1 MFKKTSEQLFKYLY
15 IISFCEHIPKHWFL
29 ITLQAKAQSFYLSF
43 KININGPVTWEADI
57 YLSVKYDFRSSIC
70 TMYITSSQKDVGLEL
85 FQSFNELHKL
95 KFILFYCN
103 SSILYSL

>member
-57 YLSVKYDFRSSIC
+57 
-70 TMYITSSQKDVGLEL
+70 
-85 FQSFNELHKL
+85 
-95 KFILFYCN
+95 
-103 SSILYSL
+103 